1 MEYFMNAIFH
11 IAGFLLFQRLL
22 LMLIEQGKYEK
33 YIRVVSG
40 FLIIL
45 LLCSAVQ
52 QMTRGEGKLFD
63 DILGQIEYTVQDGEF
78 RRRLEQVEE
87 QQKEE
92 IYREY
97 EKWILAEVQG
107 YLERERYFLW
117 EGQISFTEDG
127 RVQQMELVIDRTW
140 PGSIQ
145 PVEVQISLGEWQ
157 EENAAAEEQGKEWER
172 IKGYLSECLGIRA
185 EQISLRGGM

>member
-145 PVEVQISLGEWQ
+145 PVEVQISLGGWQ
-157 EENAAAEEQGKEWER
+157 EENAVTEEQGKEWER